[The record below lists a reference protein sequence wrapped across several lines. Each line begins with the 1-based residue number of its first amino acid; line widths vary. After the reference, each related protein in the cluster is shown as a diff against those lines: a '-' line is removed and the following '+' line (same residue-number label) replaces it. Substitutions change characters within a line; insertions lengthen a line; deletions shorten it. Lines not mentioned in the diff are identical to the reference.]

1 MRGLVIKLISGDYTV
16 RTSNKD
22 FICKG
27 RGVFRHIDQ
36 EIIVGDLVE
45 IDINT
50 NTIINVLPRKNRLAR
65 PSVSNVDKV
74 FLVFSVQE
82 PDLNLNL
89 LDRLI
94 SYYEYLGLEIIIIFT
109 KIDLLGSNKYEN
121 IINYYQSLGYKIFK
135 TSIYESNKI
144 EILKEFD
151 NSISVLSGQSGV
163 GKSSLLNA
171 IGQDLNIKTDKI
183 SYALNRGKHTT
194 RHVELLDISKG
205 LVADTPG
212 FGTIDFEDIDEVTL
226 SHTFVEFF
234 KLSAKCKFNG
244 CLHINE
250 PGCAVIKAYNEKN
263 ILQSRYNNYLGFIK
277 EIKEFKKNKY

>member
-109 KIDLLGSNKYEN
+109 KLDLLSSNKYEN

-263 ILQSRYNNYLGFIK
+263 ILQSRYSNYLGFIK

>member
-109 KIDLLGSNKYEN
+109 KLDLLSSNKYEN

-263 ILQSRYNNYLGFIK
+263 ILQSRYSNYLGFIK
-277 EIKEFKKNKY
+277 EIKELKKNKY

>member
-109 KIDLLGSNKYEN
+109 KIDLLTSNQYEN

-263 ILQSRYNNYLGFIK
+263 ILQSRYSNYLVFIK
-277 EIKEFKKNKY
+277 EIKELKKNKY

>member
-1 MRGLVIKLISGDYTV
+1 MKGIVIKLISGDYTV

-109 KIDLLGSNKYEN
+109 KLDLLSSNKYEN

-263 ILQSRYNNYLGFIK
+263 ILQSRYSNYLGFIK
-277 EIKEFKKNKY
+277 EIKELKKNKY

>member
-109 KIDLLGSNKYEN
+109 KLDLLSSNKYEN

-277 EIKEFKKNKY
+277 EIKELKKNKY

>member
-109 KIDLLGSNKYEN
+109 KLDLLSSNKYEN

-263 ILQSRYNNYLGFIK
+263 ILQSRFSNYLGFIK
-277 EIKEFKKNKY
+277 EIKELKKNKY